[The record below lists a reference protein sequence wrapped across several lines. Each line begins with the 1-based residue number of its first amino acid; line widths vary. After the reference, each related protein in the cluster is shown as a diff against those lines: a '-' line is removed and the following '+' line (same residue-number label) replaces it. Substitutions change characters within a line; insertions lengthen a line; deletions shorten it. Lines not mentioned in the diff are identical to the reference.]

1 MLHLKNEI
9 SSITRQRDFAT
20 FRLPK
25 VKKLCCVFKTGISLI
40 TKLQVFSAL
49 AEDPGPLS
57 SHTHII
63 HRCDAPATRSK
74 PKGFSRRRSGSVSN
88 PDVAASFSDVG
99 FFFSLFL
106 RMKQNKIPS
115 QTVSSSPCFC
125 SRHLFRDLDFS
136 KEEKLRATCASLHQ
150 TLKNSDARER
160 CVFSRERQSGP
171 KTPNARFAS
180 PHTKSERR
188 QNNPE
193 ESFLMF
199 PGKINTSEIQF
210 TECAQEIKPASIGCR
225 VREAGRDHG
234 CVFRLAF
241 RHVLLHRGGSEGS
254 WYRTAGWGGSG
265 TCQVAA
271 SSGESSYIAKE
282 FDAPTAKRK

>member
-1 MLHLKNEI
+1 MHRQNCKCSLRWLKI
-9 SSITRQRDFAT
+9 PGHFQAT
-20 FRLPK
+20 PTSYTGATPLLP
-25 VKKLCCVFKTGISLI
+25 GQS
-40 TKLQVFSAL
+40 Q
-49 AEDPGPLS
+49 
-57 SHTHII
+57 
-63 HRCDAPATRSK
+63 
-74 PKGFSRRRSGSVSN
+74 
-88 PDVAASFSDVG
+88 
-99 FFFSLFL
+99 
-106 RMKQNKIPS
+106 KIPS

-282 FDAPTAKRK
+282 FDAPSKWLMMSAFDGLVLGPYVSMESCILKKSQVPAKAASFGNPRSLPPRFACPVLLTTSSLFCGIFS